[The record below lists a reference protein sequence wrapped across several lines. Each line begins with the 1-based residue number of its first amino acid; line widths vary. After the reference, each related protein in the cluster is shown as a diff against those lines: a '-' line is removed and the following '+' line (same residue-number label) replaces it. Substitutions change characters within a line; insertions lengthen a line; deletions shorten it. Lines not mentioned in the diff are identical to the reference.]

1 MSIQAIAIVSGLV
14 FGAGLIVAKLLIGRA
29 LANSAAKAQDQK
41 PE

>member
-29 LANSAAKAQDQK
+29 LANSAAKVQEPNQ
-41 PE
+41 E

>member
-29 LANSAAKAQDQK
+29 LANNAAKVAESNQ
-41 PE
+41 E